1 MKAFKSF
8 LITLAIILVI
18 GVIFI
23 FSRRSILADVES
35 TTAATEQNKSA
46 NPVKKAAVEKAMDTY
61 IEKSDGRVKEIVES
75 MSEEDK
81 DTVTEII
88 ANNVS
93 LDSIPDVTNYVSS
106 GDANALLDYAQENFS
121 DEEIAELT
129 EIMKKYVSP

>member
-18 GVIFI
+18 GIIFI
-23 FSRRSILADVES
+23 FSRKSIMADVES
-35 TTAATEQNKSA
+35 TAAATEQNKSSH
-46 NPVKKAAVEKAMDTY
+46 PIKKAAVEKAMDAY
-61 IEKSDGRVKEIVES
+61 IDNSDGTAKEIVES

-93 LDSIPDVTNYVSS
+93 LGTIPDVTNYISN
-106 GDANALLDYAQENFS
+106 GDADALLDYAQENFS